1 MRRSAASEA
10 APAGG
15 FDDEGVARRQGGRV
29 AAAHRGHRA
38 VGALDPV
45 PAEGAGSAAAEAE
58 GGDPAVAAERA
69 DRHRLQEPDPADAA
83 VAAAPAAVAAAAGT
97 DRIGLEA
104 DRVAPLEH
112 LGVGEA

>member
-45 PAEGAGSAAAEAE
+45 TAEGAGGAAAQAE

-69 DRHRLQEPDPADAA
+69 DRHRLEEPEPADSSLA
-83 VAAAPAAVAAAAGT
+83 AAAAGPT
-97 DRIGLEA
+97 RAGRA
-104 DRVAPLEH
+104 DR
-112 LGVGEA
+112 